1 MKHVLQVE
9 AFFTGQTYLKGKVKE
24 GEGCVCYRSKLYSD
38 LILFTEVDSQ
48 FPLFPSKGN
57 CKEKIDVGHS

>member
-9 AFFTGQTYLKGKVKE
+9 TFLTGQTYLKGKVKE

-38 LILFTEVDSQ
+38 FIFFTEVDSQ
-48 FPLFPSKGN
+48 FPLSPSKGN
-57 CKEKIDVGHS
+57 